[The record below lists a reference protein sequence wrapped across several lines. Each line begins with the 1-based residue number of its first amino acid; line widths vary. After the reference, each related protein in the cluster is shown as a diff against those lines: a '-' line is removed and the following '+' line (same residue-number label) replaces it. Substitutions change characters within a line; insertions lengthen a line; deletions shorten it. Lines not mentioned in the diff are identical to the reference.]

1 MSDIVSLLGVQ
12 NTMPG
17 AAEFQPPPAPAGRSP
32 RSTVARFVTS
42 RFSLSLSPRSLS
54 CPVLSSRVLSC
65 LVLSS
70 PVLSCPLLSCLVLH
84 CPVLSSPVL
93 SLWSAF
99 VWPTSVQSLWSRME
113 MVRLVER
120 LRGFSQRETDKQ
132 TVGPREREF
141 VCMWEGGMGRVRA
154 YEDSR

>member
-1 MSDIVSLLGVQ
+1 MPLKSRYQIWQSLEAGAGKRCSECGVSDVVSLLGVQ

-32 RSTVARFVTS
+32 RSTVARCVTS

-54 CPVLSSRVLSC
+54 C
-65 LVLSS
+65 
-70 PVLSCPLLSCLVLH
+70 
-84 CPVLSSPVL
+84 PVL

-113 MVRLVER
+113 MIRLVER
-120 LRGFSQRETDKQ
+120 LRGFSQR
-132 TVGPREREF
+132 RERQTDRLWDRERKNLC
-141 VCMWEGGMGRVRA
+141 VCGRGEWGVYVPVKFPSDFAETRL
-154 YEDSR
+154 